1 LTPREP
7 AERAPQVLHL
17 RSVLIAALALLAVLW
32 LHLIAAL
39 LAGLGG
45 FVLYRWARA
54 ATRAGSASLASRL
67 VTLVSVSVLLLIL
80 GAALFGGFELLLSGS
95 ADGLA
100 RLLQLMADTL
110 DQIRATAPDWMTS
123 RLPDSAAAMQQSI
136 S

>member
-1 LTPREP
+1 MNPTPPQP
-7 AERAPQVLHL
+7 ATPTPEALHL

-32 LHLIAAL
+32 LHLISAL

-54 ATRAGSASLASRL
+54 TARTGSGSLGSRL
-67 VTLVSVSVLLLIL
+67 LTIASVSVLLLIV

-100 RLLQLMADTL
+100 KLLQLMADTL

-123 RLPDSAAAMQQSI
+123 
-136 S
+136 